1 MYLTAYTTQYLTYLE
16 QEKFQGSP
24 DSLYESMNYI
34 MSLGGKRIRPILVM
48 AGNAMA
54 GGQSENALPIAHAME
69 IFHNFSLVHDDI
81 MDESNVRRGQPTVHK
96 KWNESTAILSGD
108 NLLIFAYKY
117 LLKYD
122 GINKEQIL
130 SIFSDTAVKICEG
143 QQFDMEFAYTNGITE
158 HNYLKMIEYKTAVL
172 LGCALQCGG
181 LTAGISLEHSKL
193 LYDLAIDIG
202 MQFQLMDDYLDAFG
216 DTQLTGK
223 KSGGDII
230 EGKKTWLYIKSE
242 ELDSNTSKWFQE
254 LSGDARVEYVQ
265 HQWLNLKL
273 DTLILEKSNEYKQ
286 KASHKIKVWESYG
299 YSSEVLIEIL
309 DFLTHRKS

>member
-242 ELDSNTSKWFQE
+242 ELDSKTSKWFQE